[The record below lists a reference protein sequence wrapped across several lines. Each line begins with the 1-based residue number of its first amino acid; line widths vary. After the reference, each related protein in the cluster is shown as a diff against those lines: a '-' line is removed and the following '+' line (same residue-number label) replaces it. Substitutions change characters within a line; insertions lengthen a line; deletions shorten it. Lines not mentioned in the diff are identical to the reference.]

1 MHRPHGRDYW
11 REIPARL
18 REPSGTTTRDAD
30 DSVRVATLVDAIEA
44 ATALARL
51 KTFAPPGFRSPF
63 ARSRSSSGAT
73 PNEPH
78 LGPTLD
84 ALPSLASAIAAVRT
98 LDAPREAA
106 RPAVRLDA
114 KARELASQAERNARE
129 AARRL
134 RGRWEEWLRI
144 AAATLVVPDS
154 THLSSSA
161 QSATPWMTP
170 AQIELAR
177 EAGYAHAVDPFALAK
192 DDRLQAAALLRAHRA
207 HVAAR
212 IAEVFRAGSSSE
224 LRGLVSMRSVDR
236 WTRFVELADA
246 IDATKQRRF
255 GLAVSWDPLPEP
267 SAGAPSRTNPPKCV
281 FGALRIC
288 APTDPAC
295 AMSFE
300 LPDRRTTERLRDHI
314 ARLRAFSGDR
324 LTLVHRLGRECR
336 HVDWG
341 SCALG
346 WSTAGKLVWAGRPAR
361 DEGPDIAESLQ
372 RSGFRSVWFAADILG
387 APD

>member
-1 MHRPHGRDYW
+1 MHRPYGRDYW
-11 REIPARL
+11 REIPAQP
-18 REPSGTTTRDAD
+18 REPSGTTTRNAD

-51 KTFAPPGFRSPF
+51 KTFVLPGFRSPF

-78 LGPTLD
+78 LGPTLE
-84 ALPSLASAIAAVRT
+84 ALPSLACAIAAART

-114 KARELASQAERNARE
+114 KARALAADAERNARDV
-129 AARRL
+129 ARRL
-134 RGRWEEWLRI
+134 CVRWEEWLRI
-144 AAATLVVPDS
+144 LSETLVVPDT
-154 THLSSSA
+154 THLPSSA
-161 QSATPWMTP
+161 RSATPWMTP
-170 AQIELAR
+170 AQVELAR
-177 EAGYAHAVDPFALAK
+177 EAGCAHAVDPFALAE
-192 DDRLQAAALLRAHRA
+192 DDRLQAEALLRAHRA
-207 HVAAR
+207 YVAAH
-212 IAEVFRAGSSSE
+212 IAEAFRGGSRRE
-224 LRGLVSMRSVDR
+224 PRGLNSMRSVDR
-236 WTRFVELADA
+236 WTRFAELADA
-246 IDATKQRRF
+246 IDATKQRKF
-255 GLAVSWDPLPEP
+255 GLAVSWDWVPEP
-267 SAGAPSRTNPPKCV
+267 SASAAPRTTPPKCV

-300 LPDRRTTERLRDHI
+300 LPDRPTTERLRDHI
-314 ARLRAFSGDR
+314 ARLRAFSGDW

-346 WSTAGKLVWAGRPAR
+346 WSTAGKKVCAGRPAR
-361 DEGPDIAESLQ
+361 DEGPDIAASLQ
-372 RSGFRSVWFAADILG
+372 RSGFRSVWFDADILG